1 MKSDTGWGKICN
13 FVGMNYR
20 IIAPRRIEGE
30 IDLPASKSIS
40 NRVLLLNALC
50 ATPGRLSNLA
60 QCDDTDAVLSALA
73 QPDASEVNIG
83 AAGTAMRFLTAYFAT
98 REGREVV
105 IDGTERMRQRPIG
118 VLVDALRQL
127 GADIE
132 YVEAEGYPP
141 LKITGTRL
149 HGGALT
155 VSGSV
160 SSQYITAI
168 LLIAPVIGGITLTIE
183 GEIMS
188 RPYIDM
194 TLALMARYGVK
205 AEWRENV
212 IHVPAGEYTALDFT
226 VEADWSAA
234 SYWWAMQAI
243 VPQSR
248 ISLKGLEPQSL
259 QGDSRIAELMSQMGV
274 TGNWCG
280 RYLDLR
286 SNGGVGCCCSTFAD
300 LSGTPDIAQTLVVM
314 LCLMGRPFRITGLRT
329 LRIKET
335 DRLEALRTELRKLG
349 YVVKVEGDDAI
360 SWHFETTA
368 AEASPH
374 ICTYHD
380 HRMAMA
386 FAPAAIRFP
395 GLIIDDAQV
404 VSKSYPL
411 FWEHLRQAGFKI
423 EEV

>member
-1 MKSDTGWGKICN
+1 
-13 FVGMNYR
+13 MNYR

-149 HGGALT
+149 RGGALT

-248 ISLKGLEPQSL
+248 ITLKGLEPQSL

-300 LSGTPDIAQTLVVM
+300 LSDTPDIAQTLVVM

-368 AEASPH
+368 AEAAPH
-374 ICTYHD
+374 ISTYHD

>member
-1 MKSDTGWGKICN
+1 
-13 FVGMNYR
+13 MNYR

-118 VLVDALRQL
+118 VLVYALRQL

-248 ISLKGLEPQSL
+248 ITLKGLEPQSL

>member
-1 MKSDTGWGKICN
+1 
-13 FVGMNYR
+13 MNYR

-60 QCDDTDAVLSALA
+60 QCDDTDAVLLALA

-98 REGREVV
+98 REGRAVV

-149 HGGALT
+149 RGGALT

-168 LLIAPVIGGITLTIE
+168 LLIAPVIGGIALTIE

-248 ISLKGLEPQSL
+248 ITLKGLEPQSL

-395 GLIIDDAQV
+395 DLIIDDAQV

>member
-1 MKSDTGWGKICN
+1 
-13 FVGMNYR
+13 MNYR

-98 REGREVV
+98 REGRAVV

-149 HGGALT
+149 RGGALT

-168 LLIAPVIGGITLTIE
+168 LLIAPVIGGIALTIE

-248 ISLKGLEPQSL
+248 ITLKGLEPQSL

-274 TGNWCG
+274 MGNWCG

-335 DRLEALRTELRKLG
+335 DRLEALRIELRKLG

-360 SWHFETTA
+360 SWHFETIA
-368 AEASPH
+368 AEAAPH
-374 ICTYHD
+374 ISTYHD

-411 FWEHLRQAGFKI
+411 FWEHLRQAEFKI

>member
-1 MKSDTGWGKICN
+1 
-13 FVGMNYR
+13 MNYR

-141 LKITGTRL
+141 LKITGKCLR
-149 HGGALT
+149 GGALT

-168 LLIAPVIGGITLTIE
+168 LLIAPVIGGIALTIE

-205 AEWRENV
+205 AEWRDNV

-248 ISLKGLEPQSL
+248 ITLKGLEPRSL

>member
-1 MKSDTGWGKICN
+1 
-13 FVGMNYR
+13 MNYR

-274 TGNWCG
+274 MGNWCG

>member
-1 MKSDTGWGKICN
+1 
-13 FVGMNYR
+13 MNYR
-20 IIAPRRIEGE
+20 IIAPRKIEGE

-98 REGREVV
+98 REGRGVV

-248 ISLKGLEPQSL
+248 ITLKGLEPQSL
-259 QGDSRIAELMSQMGV
+259 QGDSRIAELVSQMGV

-335 DRLEALRTELRKLG
+335 DRLEALRIELRKLG

>member
-1 MKSDTGWGKICN
+1 
-13 FVGMNYR
+13 MNYR

-149 HGGALT
+149 HGGALM

-360 SWHFETTA
+360 SWHLETTA

>member
-1 MKSDTGWGKICN
+1 
-13 FVGMNYR
+13 MNYR

-286 SNGGVGCCCSTFAD
+286 SDGGVGCCCSTFAD

>member
-1 MKSDTGWGKICN
+1 
-13 FVGMNYR
+13 MNYR

-141 LKITGTRL
+141 LKITGKCL

-248 ISLKGLEPQSL
+248 ITLKGLEPQSL

-274 TGNWCG
+274 MGNWCG

>member
-1 MKSDTGWGKICN
+1 
-13 FVGMNYR
+13 MNYR

-248 ISLKGLEPQSL
+248 ITLKGLEPQSL

-274 TGNWCG
+274 TVNWCG

>member
-1 MKSDTGWGKICN
+1 
-13 FVGMNYR
+13 MNYR

-168 LLIAPVIGGITLTIE
+168 LLIAPVIGGIALTIE

-194 TLALMARYGVK
+194 TLALMDRYGVK

-248 ISLKGLEPQSL
+248 ITLKGLELQSL

-286 SNGGVGCCCSTFAD
+286 SDGGVGCCCSTFAD

-368 AEASPH
+368 AEVAPH

>member
-1 MKSDTGWGKICN
+1 
-13 FVGMNYR
+13 MNYR

-168 LLIAPVIGGITLTIE
+168 LLIAPVIGGIALTIE

-205 AEWRENV
+205 TEWRENV

-248 ISLKGLEPQSL
+248 ITLKGLEPQSL

-274 TGNWCG
+274 MGNWCG

-374 ICTYHD
+374 ISTYYD

-395 GLIIDDAQV
+395 GLIINDAQV

>member
-1 MKSDTGWGKICN
+1 
-13 FVGMNYR
+13 MNYS
-20 IIAPRRIEGE
+20 ITAPLRIEGE

-105 IDGTERMRQRPIG
+105 IDGTERMRQRPIR

-212 IHVPAGEYTALDFT
+212 IHVPAGEYTALDFK

-248 ISLKGLEPQSL
+248 ITLKGLEPQSL

-335 DRLEALRTELRKLG
+335 DRLEAVRTELRKLG

-374 ICTYHD
+374 ISTYHD

>member
-1 MKSDTGWGKICN
+1 
-13 FVGMNYR
+13 MNYR

-105 IDGTERMRQRPIG
+105 IDGTERMRQRPIR

-183 GEIMS
+183 GEVMS

-248 ISLKGLEPQSL
+248 ITLKGLEPQSL

-374 ICTYHD
+374 ISTYHD

>member
-1 MKSDTGWGKICN
+1 
-13 FVGMNYR
+13 MNYR

-368 AEASPH
+368 AEVSPH

>member
-1 MKSDTGWGKICN
+1 
-13 FVGMNYR
+13 MNYR

-194 TLALMARYGVK
+194 TLALMDRYGVK

-248 ISLKGLEPQSL
+248 ITLKGLEPQSL

-274 TGNWCG
+274 MGNWCG

>member
-1 MKSDTGWGKICN
+1 
-13 FVGMNYR
+13 MNYR

-286 SNGGVGCCCSTFAD
+286 SNGGVGCCCSTFVD

-360 SWHFETTA
+360 SWHLETTA

>member
-1 MKSDTGWGKICN
+1 
-13 FVGMNYR
+13 MNYR

-155 VSGSV
+155 MSGSV

-286 SNGGVGCCCSTFAD
+286 SNGGVGYCCSTFAD

-360 SWHFETTA
+360 SWHLETTA

>member
-1 MKSDTGWGKICN
+1 
-13 FVGMNYR
+13 MNYR

-349 YVVKVEGDDAI
+349 YVMKVEGDDAI

-411 FWEHLRQAGFKI
+411 FWEHLRQAEFKI

>member
-1 MKSDTGWGKICN
+1 
-13 FVGMNYR
+13 MNYR

-98 REGREVV
+98 REGRGVV

-149 HGGALT
+149 RGGALT

-168 LLIAPVIGGITLTIE
+168 LLIAPVIGGIALTIE

-248 ISLKGLEPQSL
+248 ITLKGLEPQSL

>member
-1 MKSDTGWGKICN
+1 
-13 FVGMNYR
+13 MNYR

-105 IDGTERMRQRPIG
+105 IDGTERMRQRPIR

-141 LKITGTRL
+141 LKITGKCL

-168 LLIAPVIGGITLTIE
+168 LLIAPVIGGIALTIE

-248 ISLKGLEPQSL
+248 ITLKGLEPQSL

>member
-1 MKSDTGWGKICN
+1 
-13 FVGMNYR
+13 MNYR

-168 LLIAPVIGGITLTIE
+168 LLIAPVIGGIALTIE

-248 ISLKGLEPQSL
+248 ISLKGLKPQSL

-286 SNGGVGCCCSTFAD
+286 SDGGVGCCCSTFAD

>member
-1 MKSDTGWGKICN
+1 
-13 FVGMNYR
+13 MNYR

-149 HGGALT
+149 HGGALM

-248 ISLKGLEPQSL
+248 ITLKGLEPQSL

>member
-1 MKSDTGWGKICN
+1 
-13 FVGMNYR
+13 MNYR

-141 LKITGTRL
+141 LKITGKRL
-149 HGGALT
+149 RGGALT

-286 SNGGVGCCCSTFAD
+286 SNGGVGCCCSTFVD

>member
-1 MKSDTGWGKICN
+1 
-13 FVGMNYR
+13 MNYR

-168 LLIAPVIGGITLTIE
+168 LLIAPVIGGIALTIE

-360 SWHFETTA
+360 SWHFKTTA

>member
-1 MKSDTGWGKICN
+1 
-13 FVGMNYR
+13 MNYR

-212 IHVPAGEYTALDFT
+212 IHVPAGEYTALDFS

-360 SWHFETTA
+360 SWHLETTA

>member
-1 MKSDTGWGKICN
+1 
-13 FVGMNYR
+13 MNYR

-60 QCDDTDAVLSALA
+60 QCDDTDAVLSTLA

-132 YVEAEGYPP
+132 YVKAEGYPP
-141 LKITGTRL
+141 LKITGKHLR
-149 HGGALT
+149 GGALT

-248 ISLKGLEPQSL
+248 ITLKGLEPQSL

-286 SNGGVGCCCSTFAD
+286 SNGGVVCCCSTFAD

-335 DRLEALRTELRKLG
+335 DRLEALRIELRKLG

-368 AEASPH
+368 AEAAPH
-374 ICTYHD
+374 ISTYHD

>member
-1 MKSDTGWGKICN
+1 
-13 FVGMNYR
+13 MNYR

-105 IDGTERMRQRPIG
+105 IDGTERMRQRPIR

-149 HGGALT
+149 RGGALT

-248 ISLKGLEPQSL
+248 ITLKGLEPQSL
-259 QGDSRIAELMSQMGV
+259 QGDSRIAELMLQMGV

-335 DRLEALRTELRKLG
+335 DRLEAVRTELRKLG

>member
-1 MKSDTGWGKICN
+1 
-13 FVGMNYR
+13 MNYR

-60 QCDDTDAVLSALA
+60 QCDDTDAVLTALA

-248 ISLKGLEPQSL
+248 ITLKGLEPQSL

-300 LSGTPDIAQTLVVM
+300 LSGTPDIAQTLAVM

-395 GLIIDDAQV
+395 GIIIDDAQV

>member
-1 MKSDTGWGKICN
+1 
-13 FVGMNYR
+13 MNYR

-141 LKITGTRL
+141 LKIIGTRL

-360 SWHFETTA
+360 SWHLETTA

-380 HRMAMA
+380 HRMAIA

>member
-1 MKSDTGWGKICN
+1 
-13 FVGMNYR
+13 MNYR

-360 SWHFETTA
+360 SWHFETNA

>member
-1 MKSDTGWGKICN
+1 
-13 FVGMNYR
+13 MNYR

-155 VSGSV
+155 MSGSV

>member
-1 MKSDTGWGKICN
+1 
-13 FVGMNYR
+13 MNYR

-73 QPDASEVNIG
+73 QSDASEVNIG

-168 LLIAPVIGGITLTIE
+168 LLIAPVIGGIALTIE

-205 AEWRENV
+205 TEWRENV

-248 ISLKGLEPQSL
+248 ITLKGLEPQSL

-335 DRLEALRTELRKLG
+335 DRLEALRIELRKLG

-374 ICTYHD
+374 ISTYHD

-411 FWEHLRQAGFKI
+411 FWEHLRQVGFKI

>member
-1 MKSDTGWGKICN
+1 
-13 FVGMNYR
+13 MNYR

-360 SWHFETTA
+360 SWHFETTV

>member
-1 MKSDTGWGKICN
+1 
-13 FVGMNYR
+13 MNYR

-60 QCDDTDAVLSALA
+60 QCNDTDAVLSALA

-141 LKITGTRL
+141 LKITGKCL

-248 ISLKGLEPQSL
+248 ITLKGLEPQSL

-274 TGNWCG
+274 MGNWCG

-335 DRLEALRTELRKLG
+335 DRLEAVRTELRKLG

-368 AEASPH
+368 AESAPH
-374 ICTYHD
+374 ISTYHD

>member
-1 MKSDTGWGKICN
+1 
-13 FVGMNYR
+13 MNYR

-105 IDGTERMRQRPIG
+105 IDGTERMRQRPIR

-132 YVEAEGYPP
+132 YVKAEGYPP

-194 TLALMARYGVK
+194 TLVLMARYGVK

-248 ISLKGLEPQSL
+248 ITLKGLEPQSL

-335 DRLEALRTELRKLG
+335 DRLEALRIELRKLG

-368 AEASPH
+368 AEAAPH
-374 ICTYHD
+374 ISTYHD

>member
-1 MKSDTGWGKICN
+1 
-13 FVGMNYR
+13 MNYR

-349 YVVKVEGDDAI
+349 YVVTVEGDDAI

>member
-1 MKSDTGWGKICN
+1 
-13 FVGMNYR
+13 MNYR

-149 HGGALT
+149 RGGALT

-168 LLIAPVIGGITLTIE
+168 LLIAPVIGGIALTIE

-259 QGDSRIAELMSQMGV
+259 QGDSRIAELMLQMGV

>member
-1 MKSDTGWGKICN
+1 
-13 FVGMNYR
+13 MNYR

-132 YVEAEGYPP
+132 YVETEGYPP

-274 TGNWCG
+274 MGNWCG